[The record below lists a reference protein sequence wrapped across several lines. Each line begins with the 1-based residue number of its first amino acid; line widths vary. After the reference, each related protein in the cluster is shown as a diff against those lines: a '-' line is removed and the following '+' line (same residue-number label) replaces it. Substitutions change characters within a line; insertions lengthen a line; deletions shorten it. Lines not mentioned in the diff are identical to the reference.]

1 MRAVPPAA
9 VLLDIEGTTTPPSFV
24 RGVLLPH
31 ATANLAGFVAGHAD
45 DPEVGSALAE
55 VRAAVPGQ
63 AEADT
68 LAHWMRHDVPAEP
81 LRRLQ
86 GRLWS
91 QAFAEGAL
99 GDPTYPDVG
108 PTLRRWSA
116 VGLRLFAY
124 SADSAVMQR
133 LLFAHARGG
142 DLTGL
147 FSGFFDT
154 RVGRK
159 RESDSYGRLAIA
171 MGVPIGEVLCLSAVE
186 AELDAAALAGMRT
199 VQLRRPDGGAGP
211 SGSHPVAADFPS
223 VADIL
228 GLPAV
233 A

>member
-1 MRAVPPAA
+1 MRALPPAA

-24 RGVLLPH
+24 RGVLLPY
-31 ATANLAGFVAGHAD
+31 AAAQLAAFVAHHAD
-45 DPEVGSALAE
+45 DPEVAALLAE
-55 VRAAVPGQ
+55 VRAAMPGQ

-91 QAFAEGAL
+91 HAFAQGAL
-99 GDPTYPDVG
+99 GNPVYADVG

-142 DLTGL
+142 DLTPL
-147 FSGFFDT
+147 FSGLFDT

-159 RESDSYGRLAIA
+159 REPESYARLAIA
-171 MGVPIGEVLCLSAVE
+171 MGVPTSEVLYLSAVE
-186 AELDAAALAGMRT
+186 AELDAAALAGMRA
-199 VQLRRPDGGAGP
+199 VQLLRPDGGAGR
-211 SGSHPVAADFPS
+211 SAGHPVAADFPS
-223 VADIL
+223 VADIM